1 MHNVLTIKTYVYLM
15 TTVYVC
21 CCHYHLL
28 IRLLSM
34 GSYSL
39 ARVERLT
46 GGVVNLLTEVGEI
59 SAVYCFAV

>member
-1 MHNVLTIKTYVYLM
+1 
-15 TTVYVC
+15 
-21 CCHYHLL
+21 
-28 IRLLSM
+28 M